1 MELLPITRGRIWFV
15 CLWIAVGAQGADV
28 PLGALLHDL
37 VADKWGA
44 DRVALPSVTTWV
56 QYQADLGE
64 RWIVDFKSGDVAV
77 ECLWLPSE
85 SMDTPAVCDAMVSA
99 VSNMYFSRAVSPV
112 AMLQSQERAGRIAAR
127 VPYDQLQRQNDGWVY
142 RVRAGD
148 TLSGLA
154 RRFRVH
160 VADLVRL
167 NAILDPDRIRITQR
181 LVIPEPRP
189 HMHLPGETEPRA
201 EHRLLCD
208 QVVDPDTGKPVRC
221 ADMGTFSRKI
231 VVRNGIEQE
240 QLRGADGRLRGMS
253 RVRIRLGKD
262 HLSVRA
268 RRFYPLVREHAV
280 RFGHDPALI
289 MAMVH
294 TESAFNPMAASSAN
308 AYGLMQLVPSSGG
321 REAYSWLHKKD
332 MDPSP
337 AYLLRP
343 RENIEL
349 GTAYLRLLQD
359 RIFKGVEHPDSRL
372 YCAVAA
378 YNGGGGSVGR
388 AFTGSRAVNASLNR
402 INGATPHQ
410 VLSRLRTHAPHKETR
425 DYMQRVFERAP
436 LYRTPFW
443 PSAPAADQG
452 S

>member
-1 MELLPITRGRIWFV
+1 LV
-15 CLWIAVGAQGADV
+15 CLWMAVGAQGADA
-28 PLGALLHDL
+28 PPSDLLRDL

-44 DRVALPSVTTWV
+44 DRVAVPTVTTWV

-64 RWIVDFKSGDVAV
+64 RWIIDFKSGEVAV

-85 SMDTPAVCDAMVSA
+85 ASDTAAVRDAMAGA
-99 VSNMYFSRAVSPV
+99 VSNMYFCRAIPPV
-112 AMLQSQERAGRIAAR
+112 AMLRRQQQAGRIPAR
-127 VPYDQLQRQNDGWVY
+127 VPYDQLQRQTDHWVY
-142 RVRAGD
+142 TVRAGD

-154 RRFRVH
+154 RRFRVRA
-160 VADLVRL
+160 ADLIAL
-167 NAILDPDRIRITQR
+167 NAIVDPNRIRITQR
-181 LVIPEPRP
+181 LIIPEPRP
-189 HMHLPGETEPRA
+189 HMHLPGEAEPPA

-208 QVVDPDTGKPVRC
+208 QVVDPDTGNVVHC
-221 ADMGTFSRKI
+221 ADMGRFSRKL
-231 VVRNGIEQE
+231 VVRNGVEQE
-240 QLRGADGRLRGMS
+240 ELHGADGRIRQMS
-253 RVRIRLGKD
+253 RVRIRLGKN

-268 RRFYPLVREHAV
+268 RRFYPLIREHAV

-308 AYGLMQLVPSSGG
+308 AYGLMQLVPTSGG

-332 MDPSP
+332 LAPSP

-359 RIFKGVEHPDSRL
+359 RIFKGVQHPDSRL

-378 YNGGGGSVGR
+378 YNGGGGSVGK
-388 AFTGSRAVNASLNR
+388 AFTGSRAVSASLVR
-402 INGATPHQ
+402 INAATPLQ
-410 VLSRLRTHAPHKETR
+410 VLKRLRSSAPRKETR

-436 LYRTPFW
+436 LYRPPLW
-443 PSAPAADQG
+443 PPAHTAAQG